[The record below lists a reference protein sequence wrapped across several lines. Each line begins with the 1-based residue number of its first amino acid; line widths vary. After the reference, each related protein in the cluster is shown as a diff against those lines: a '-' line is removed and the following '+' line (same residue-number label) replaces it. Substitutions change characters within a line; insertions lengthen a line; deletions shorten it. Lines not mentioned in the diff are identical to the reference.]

1 MFKNFEK
8 FTYSSEENFPK
19 ESCTIQNKRESN
31 VRMLEE
37 NKAVLFETTEENEQ
51 KKIARLR
58 EYGKQ
63 INNKKSGYENREEK
77 RKQ

>member
-1 MFKNFEK
+1 
-8 FTYSSEENFPK
+8 
-19 ESCTIQNKRESN
+19 